1 MEEVDEK
8 YCVLL
13 PAYGEGEHI
22 AEVVAGIQEYC
33 SDVIVI
39 DDGSKDNTIAEA
51 EKTGAIVLRHEKN
64 RGKGAAL
71 ETGFTYVKEH
81 GYTFVITMDSDG
93 QHAPDDIP
101 VFVEEYQK
109 SNVPVIIGDR
119 MGRDDSVMPF
129 VRKCTNKFMSWLL
142 SREMGQKVPDTQ
154 SGFRLYH
161 VNVLGF
167 LKTTTSGYAAESEC
181 LLRLSA
187 HGSRI
192 GSVPIKVIYHGA
204 HSDIHPFG
212 DTIRFF
218 KMLKKWRSEK
228 RERLN

>member
-1 MEEVDEK
+1 MGKDKKE
-8 YCVLL
+8 YCVVL
-13 PAYGEGEHI
+13 PAYGEEKYI
-22 AEVVAGIQEYC
+22 AGVVAGIRKYC

-39 DDGSKDNTIAEA
+39 DDGSQDNTEAEA
-51 EKTGAIVLRHEKN
+51 KKAGAIVLRHGVN
-64 RGKGAAL
+64 RGKGVAL

-81 GYTFVITMDSDG
+81 GYSFVITMDSDG

-119 MGRDDSVMPF
+119 MGHHDHTMPF

-161 VNVLGF
+161 VDVLDF
-167 LKTTTSGYAAESEC
+167 LNTTASGYAAESEC
-181 LLRLSA
+181 LLHLSE

-192 GSVPIKVIYHGA
+192 GSVPVKVIYHGE
-204 HSDIHPFG
+204 HSDIHPFT
-212 DTIRFF
+212 DTVRFF
-218 KMLKKWRSEK
+218 KMLRRWRREKKGRD
-228 RERLN
+228 